1 MFLIRRAKPE
11 DSATLLKLAKMVHF
25 INLPPDKEIID
36 GKISWARQCFML
48 AHETQSGRVR
58 PGKRA
63 MGVGDKHA
71 GGGHHRASA
80 SGVGAGAGAAG
91 HSGALTGGLKTL
103 TGRSPLFM
111 FVMEEQATA
120 GVIGTSQIIA
130 KMGGPGQPNISLQL
144 SRREL
149 FSQSLQTG
157 VTHTIAKM
165 YLDESGPTEI
175 GGLIMQPSFRGHRQK
190 LGRLIAQVRFHYMG
204 LYRHMFSD
212 RVLAEMMGP
221 ISVDG
226 HNPFWENCT
235 RQFINMTYDEA
246 DKFCQ
251 ETKEFILALFPREEI
266 YLTLLPPMARS
277 TVGTVGP
284 DTVPAKRMLEKL
296 GFKYHHRV
304 DPFDGGPHLESPT
317 DEISLVQQTR
327 RTRLG
332 EPVAEGQEL
341 GLDQFGIVSVVD
353 QDGEFRALELHFGL
367 DKDGKMI
374 VSREALET
382 LAGEPGM
389 ECGYTPTEPVEPA
402 RAAARARGEVNGPAM
417 SAGTGAGPSAGAG
430 SGAGRARG
438 KGAKAK
444 ASGARSRS

>member
-11 DSATLLKLAKMVHF
+11 DVPTLLKLAKMVHF

-36 GKISWARQCFML
+36 AKVAWARQCFML
-48 AHETQSGRVR
+48 AHETQSGRSR
-58 PGKRA
+58 PGKKPAEAAAKRP
-63 MGVGDKHA
+63 DA
-71 GGGHHRASA
+71 GQNRAS
-80 SGVGAGAGAAG
+80 AGAAG
-91 HSGALTGGLKTL
+91 SNGALTGGLKSL

-111 FVMEEQATA
+111 FVMEEQATQ

-144 SRREL
+144 SRREM

-175 GGLIMQPSFRGHRQK
+175 GGLIMQPSFRGHRLK

-221 ISVDG
+221 ISADG

-235 RQFINMTYDEA
+235 RQFINMTYEEA

-251 ETKEFILALFPREEI
+251 ETKEFILSLFPREEI

-317 DEISLVQQTR
+317 DDISLVKQTR
-327 RTRLG
+327 RTKLG
-332 EPVAEGQEL
+332 EPATDGHEAAL
-341 GLDQFGIVSVVD
+341 KAFGIVSVID
-353 QDGEFRALELHFGL
+353 QDGEFRAVETHYS
-367 DKDGKMI
+367 KDAQDRLI
-374 VSREALET
+374 LPREALET
-382 LAGEPGM
+382 LQGEPGM
-389 ECGYTPTEPVEPA
+389 ESGFTPTEAVEHPRPTA
-402 RAAARARGEVNGPAM
+402 RAAEKAPPGQSPAAAKGSSAAKGPAAA
-417 SAGTGAGPSAGAG
+417 AGG
-430 SGAGRARG
+430 SGAKRPRASATR
-438 KGAKAK
+438 K
-444 ASGARSRS
+444 

>member
-11 DSATLLKLAKMVHF
+11 DAATLLKLAKMVHF

-36 GKISWARQCFML
+36 AKISWARQCFML

-58 PGKRA
+58 PGKRP
-63 MGVGDKHA
+63 GPVGPAAPQHA
-71 GGGHHRASA
+71 GGHNRANAPAHPGA
-80 SGVGAGAGAAG
+80 SGS
-91 HSGALTGGLKTL
+91 HSGALTGGLKSL

-111 FVMEEQATA
+111 FVMEELSTQ

-317 DEISLVQQTR
+317 DEISLVQQTK

-332 EPVAEGQEL
+332 EPVADAHDPAL
-341 GLDQFGIVSVVD
+341 GRFGIVSVVD
-353 QDGEFRALELHFGL
+353 QDGEFRALELHHSL
-367 DKDGKMI
+367 DKDGRMI
-374 VSREALET
+374 VAREALET
-382 LAGEPGM
+382 LQGEPGM
-389 ECGYTPTEPVEPA
+389 ECGFTPTEPIEHHRPAAKAEARPVAMATPVTAPAKAQAKPAAKAAPKPA
-402 RAAARARGEVNGPAM
+402 R
-417 SAGTGAGPSAGAG
+417 T
-430 SGAGRARG
+430 
-438 KGAKAK
+438 KTT
-444 ASGARSRS
+444 SRR